1 MTKIFLTKSLEIKK
15 GNVDNL
21 DGWSNVLL
29 QSCKVLSVTLPETK
43 GMGEGGF
50 LFQRWE
56 SHHSLNFFINDKEK
70 GYVFSKMLWEG
81 HFGNFKKISLRI

>member
-1 MTKIFLTKSLEIKK
+1 MFLTKSLEIKK

-50 LFQRWE
+50 LFQREE
-56 SHHSLNFFINDKEK
+56 SYLSLNFFINDKEK
-70 GYVFSKMLWEG
+70 SYVFSTMPWDG
-81 HFGNFKKISLRI
+81 HFGDFIFFS